1 MPKLNFSGNILN
13 TTRNNIPKIPV
24 IPNGVLSTIQDGIQ
38 DGRQNLKTVISP
50 LKIDVASQF

>member
-1 MPKLNFSGNILN
+1 MPKLNFSGNSLN

-24 IPNGVLSTIQDGIQ
+24 NPNGVLSTIQDG
-38 DGRQNLKTVISP
+38 RRNLKTVISP

>member
-1 MPKLNFSGNILN
+1 MPKLNFSGNIPN
-13 TTRNNIPKIPV
+13 TIRNNISKIPV
-24 IPNGVLSTIQDGIQ
+24 NPTGALSKIQDGVQ